1 MTSDDTEVFIGDD
14 GAGSGTHK
22 AAMQKAA
29 ETTQLADR
37 HAGTTIGDGIEP
49 PYPPHRLAA
58 LQELNGTHQVA
69 VGKKAKREV
78 GFGFEIVPHER
89 ADDPAD
95 AERDEAEAF
104 WFGRESVWKIGPR
117 GTMAA
122 SPTEVFELARQ
133 DWHGIGWLCIE
144 CIYGA
149 DDSLQG
155 LAHVPAD
162 EVRVRKAD
170 TAGGQVR
177 AGHGYVQKNDGE
189 TVYYGEA
196 GDRSS
201 GENES
206 ATYVDQQNGTTHDS
220 LDDVADPA
228 NELIFI
234 PNPSPLSKYYGI
246 PDWVAA
252 IQTMVADQ
260 EAKRFNREFFEWDAM
275 GQYFVIV
282 ENGKLDDDSREVV
295 TEMIQGMRER
305 EGRRVATLESEELVE
320 DKMGDAAPNVNIR
333 VEQIQ
338 QHSDED
344 MAFSEFRM
352 LNEKEVAK
360 VHELPPQLIG
370 RLESSNRGNA
380 KEMVRDFV
388 ESYIKPNQQ
397 TFAGRL
403 YRIIHQQLLGIDD
416 WTLSFHT
423 HGAEDEKR
431 QAEIAATKIK
441 QAGSALAVNE
451 VREMV
456 GEEPLEGPVGE
467 MLLSELGGGAGAGG
481 GSGGGGS
488 IQQAI
493 EQAVDERVADRLDD
507 RETQQLIDAGAAAR
521 ADAEAD

>member
-1 MTSDDTEVFIGDD
+1 
-14 GAGSGTHK
+14 
-22 AAMQKAA
+22 
-29 ETTQLADR
+29 
-37 HAGTTIGDGIEP
+37 
-49 PYPPHRLAA
+49 
-58 LQELNGTHQVA
+58 
-69 VGKKAKREV
+69 
-78 GFGFEIVPHER
+78 
-89 ADDPAD
+89 
-95 AERDEAEAF
+95 
-104 WFGRESVWKIGPR
+104 
-117 GTMAA
+117 
-122 SPTEVFELARQ
+122 
-133 DWHGIGWLCIE
+133 
-144 CIYGA
+144 
-149 DDSLQG
+149 
-155 LAHVPAD
+155 
-162 EVRVRKAD
+162 
-170 TAGGQVR
+170 VR

-196 GDRSS
+196 GDRHP

-206 ATYVDQQNGTTHDS
+206 ATYVDRENGTTHDS
-220 LDDVADPA
+220 LDAVADPA

-423 HGAEDEKR
+423 HGAEDENR
-431 QAEIAATKIK
+431 QAEIAATKI
-441 QAGSALAVNE
+441 QRAGPALTVNE

-467 MLLSELGGGAGAGG
+467 MLLSELGSGAGAGG
-481 GSGGGGS
+481 DGGAGDN

-493 EQAVDERVADRLDD
+493 EQAVDDRVADRLDD